1 MDFRHDPFH
10 GHFEEPP
17 LFRMKF
23 PIQNSLSPRGV
34 LRAFACV
41 LLVFSAGCAAPSIVE
56 KTDTASHSET
66 TASPV
71 QISGP
76 VTLPMA
82 SAYSLQFHPEMA
94 AFPLQKRV
102 SDARILAA
110 GLPNNPAL
118 AIEAEDF
125 GGSREFKGG
134 DSAIFT
140 ASIIQLV
147 ELGGKRG
154 ARRDAATAAAA
165 VVDAEYA
172 IRRREVL
179 GKTAQRFVEALAA
192 RAGQDLAVQ
201 ELALARESEAS
212 VKGQLEAG
220 RATEP
225 EVRQARLAVAA
236 AELEVRRSER
246 SAAAAARALGSL
258 WAGAAPG
265 NIVVGGKL
273 PDPPARMPSV
283 GAASAALASHPANQA
298 AAAREAEAAAMLKL
312 ARAGRVSDIELSG
325 GLRQDNSSDSQGIVV
340 GATIPLPLF
349 NQQTGPIR
357 EAETVLDK
365 TRLEGKVSRAM
376 VRSEFDQAWSELAN
390 AHDTAVTTSS
400 ELLPGAREIFESTRE
415 SYDLGR
421 ASFLELLAA
430 RRELASANRAWLTA
444 KKDYHLAASRI
455 EALTGRPAF

>member
-1 MDFRHDPFH
+1 
-10 GHFEEPP
+10 
-17 LFRMKF
+17 MKF
-23 PIQNSLSPRGV
+23 PIHYPLCPHGV
-34 LRAFACV
+34 FKALATVF
-41 LLVFSAGCAAPSIVE
+41 LGFSAGCTAPSLVKKI
-56 KTDTASHSET
+56 DTASHSET
-66 TASPV
+66 SATAASP
-71 QISGP
+71 IPINGS

-82 SAYSLQFHPEMA
+82 SAYSLQYHPEMA

-110 GLPNNPAL
+110 SVPNNPAL
-118 AIEAEDF
+118 AMEAEDF
-125 GGSREFKGG
+125 GGSRDFKGG

-154 ARRDAATAAAA
+154 ARREAATAAAA

-179 GKTAQRFVEALAA
+179 GKTAERFVEALAA
-192 RAGQDLAVQ
+192 RAGHDLAMQ

-220 RATEP
+220 RATQP

-258 WAGAAPG
+258 WAAAAPA
-265 NIVVGGKL
+265 NIVVTGKL
-273 PDPPARMPSV
+273 PEPPDRLPSV
-283 GAASAALASHPANQA
+283 GSASAALASHPANQA

-312 ARAGRVSDIELSG
+312 ARAGRISDIELSG
-325 GLRQDNSSDSQGIVV
+325 GLRQDNASDSQGIVV

-357 EAETVLDK
+357 EAESVLDK
-365 TRLEGKVSRAM
+365 SRLEGKVGRAA

-390 AHDTAVTTSS
+390 AHDTAVTTSG
-400 ELLPGAREIFESTRE
+400 ELLPGAREIFDSTRE

-430 RRELASANRAWLTA
+430 RRELANANRAWLAA